1 MDKVKLFIW
10 YDTLKFFVYSNECYY
25 MQVKFEIVQILLEQ
39 YTNPWQSNK
48 ICRKYTNYY
57 MSEMEL
63 NKNRDLIS
71 KRHSCS
77 FLAPN
82 STTQKGTN

>member
-1 MDKVKLFIW
+1 
-10 YDTLKFFVYSNECYY
+10 
-25 MQVKFEIVQILLEQ
+25 
-39 YTNPWQSNK
+39 
-48 ICRKYTNYY
+48 
-57 MSEMEL
+57 MEL